1 MSDTYT
7 IIKQNT
13 AEGGLRMQKNAIV
26 PYILIMAFGIGL
38 IFFLSL
44 EGVGNEA
51 EIAEEHAA
59 EEEGGEAAEGEG
71 GEEAESGD
79 FDPEATAEANCIS
92 CHGSSYEG
100 GVGPSLVA
108 TELGQEEIE
117 EILINGKGSMPAG
130 LVPEENVAAMAE
142 WVLSLE

>member
-1 MSDTYT
+1 
-7 IIKQNT
+7 
-13 AEGGLRMQKNAIV
+13 MQKNAIV

-59 EEEGGEAAEGEG
+59 EENGEGAATGEGTGEGEETADA
-71 GEEAESGD
+71 GE
-79 FDPEATAEANCIS
+79 FDPEAKAQESCIS

-100 GVGPSLVA
+100 GMGPSLIE
-108 TELGQEEIE
+108 TELSQEEIE
-117 EILINGKGSMPAG
+117 DVIANGKGTMPAG
-130 LVPEENVAAMAE
+130 LVEADNIPAMAE
-142 WVLSLE
+142 WVLSLGE

>member
-1 MSDTYT
+1 
-7 IIKQNT
+7 
-13 AEGGLRMQKNAIV
+13 MQKNAIV

-44 EGVGNEA
+44 EGANNQED
-51 EIAEEHAA
+51 IAAEHA
-59 EEEGGEAAEGEG
+59 EEGGKGEDAAPEGDG
-71 GEEAESGD
+71 GSTDSAE
-79 FDPEATAEANCIS
+79 FDAEAQAQQSCVS

-108 TELGQEEIE
+108 TELDQAAIE
-117 EILINGKGSMPAG
+117 EIIANGKGAMPGG
-130 LVPEENVAAMAE
+130 LIEGENIPAMAE

>member
-1 MSDTYT
+1 
-7 IIKQNT
+7 
-13 AEGGLRMQKNAIV
+13 MQKNAIV

-38 IFFLSL
+38 IFFMSIQ
-44 EGVGNEA
+44 GVNNEA

-59 EEEGGEAAEGEG
+59 EEEGGGEEAAEGEG
-71 GEEAESGD
+71 GEEAAAGD
-79 FDPEATAEANCIS
+79 FDPEAHAQANCIS

-100 GVGPSLVA
+100 GVGPSLVG
-108 TELGQEEIE
+108 TELPQEEIE
-117 EILINGKGSMPAG
+117 DILINGKGTMPGG

>member
-1 MSDTYT
+1 
-7 IIKQNT
+7 
-13 AEGGLRMQKNAIV
+13 MQKNAIV

-44 EGVGNEA
+44 EGANNEA
-51 EIAEEHAA
+51 EIAEEHA
-59 EEEGGEAAEGEG
+59 EEGAGGEAQGEDGGSTESAE
-71 GEEAESGD
+71 
-79 FDPEATAEANCIS
+79 FDPEAQAKQSCVS

-108 TELGQEEIE
+108 TEMDQAAIE
-117 EILINGKGSMPAG
+117 DIIANGKGAMPGG
-130 LVPEENVAAMAE
+130 LIEGENIPAMAE

>member
-1 MSDTYT
+1 
-7 IIKQNT
+7 
-13 AEGGLRMQKNAIV
+13 MQKNAIV

-38 IFFLSL
+38 IFFLSVQ
-44 EGVGNEA
+44 GVGDQA

-59 EEEGGEAAEGEG
+59 EEGGGEAAEGEG
-71 GEEAESGD
+71 EEGGEEAAAGD
-79 FDPEATAEANCIS
+79 FDPEAHAQANCIS

-108 TELGQEEIE
+108 TDLPQEEVE
-117 EILINGKGSMPAG
+117 DILINGKGTMPGG

>member
-1 MSDTYT
+1 
-7 IIKQNT
+7 
-13 AEGGLRMQKNAIV
+13 MQKNAIV

-59 EEEGGEAAEGEG
+59 EEGGGEEAAEGEG
-71 GEEAESGD
+71 GETADSGE
-79 FDPEATAEANCIS
+79 FDPEAKAQESCIS
-92 CHGSSYEG
+92 CHGSSFEG

-108 TELGQEEIE
+108 TEMSQEEIE
-117 EILINGKGSMPAG
+117 TIIAEGSGAMPAG
-130 LVPEENVAAMAE
+130 LVEEANIPAMAE

>member
-1 MSDTYT
+1 
-7 IIKQNT
+7 
-13 AEGGLRMQKNAIV
+13 MQKNAIV

-44 EGVGNEA
+44 EGVNNEA
-51 EIAEEHAA
+51 EIAEEQAT
-59 EEEGGEAAEGEG
+59 EEGGGEAAEGEEG
-71 GEEAESGD
+71 GETAEGE
-79 FDPEATAEANCIS
+79 FDPEAHAQANCIS

-100 GVGPSLVA
+100 GVGPSLIGL
-108 TELGQEEIE
+108 ELPQEEVE
-117 EILINGKGSMPAG
+117 DVLINGKGTMPGG

>member
-1 MSDTYT
+1 
-7 IIKQNT
+7 
-13 AEGGLRMQKNAIV
+13 MQKNAIV

-44 EGVGNEA
+44 EGVNNEA
-51 EIAEEHAA
+51 EIAEEQAT
-59 EEEGGEAAEGEG
+59 EEGGGEAAEGEEG
-71 GEEAESGD
+71 GETAEGE
-79 FDPEATAEANCIS
+79 FDPEAHAQANCIS

-108 TELGQEEIE
+108 TELPQADIE
-117 EILINGKGSMPAG
+117 DILINGKGTMPGG
-130 LVPEENVAAMAE
+130 LVPEENAAAMAE

>member
-1 MSDTYT
+1 
-7 IIKQNT
+7 
-13 AEGGLRMQKNAIV
+13 MQKNAIV

-59 EEEGGEAAEGEG
+59 EEGGEGMATGEGTGEGEETASS
-71 GEEAESGD
+71 GE
-79 FDPEATAEANCIS
+79 FDPEAKAQESCIS

-100 GVGPSLVA
+100 GVGPSLID
-108 TELGQEEIE
+108 TELSQEEIE
-117 EILINGKGSMPAG
+117 DVIANGKGSMPPG
-130 LVPEENVAAMAE
+130 LVEAENIPAMAE
-142 WVLSLE
+142 WVLSLGE

>member
-1 MSDTYT
+1 
-7 IIKQNT
+7 
-13 AEGGLRMQKNAIV
+13 MQKNAIV

-38 IFFLSL
+38 IFFLSVQ
-44 EGVGNEA
+44 GVSDEA

-59 EEEGGEAAEGEG
+59 EEEGGGEAAEGEEG
-71 GEEAESGD
+71 GEEAAAGD
-79 FDPEATAEANCIS
+79 FDPEAHAQANCIS

-108 TELGQEEIE
+108 TELPQADIE
-117 EILINGKGSMPAG
+117 EILINGKGTMPGG
-130 LVPEENVAAMAE
+130 LVEEENAAAMAE

>member
-1 MSDTYT
+1 
-7 IIKQNT
+7 
-13 AEGGLRMQKNAIV
+13 MQKNAIV

-51 EIAEEHAA
+51 EIAEEHS

>member
-1 MSDTYT
+1 
-7 IIKQNT
+7 
-13 AEGGLRMQKNAIV
+13 MQKNAIV

-38 IFFLSL
+38 IFFMSIQ
-44 EGVGNEA
+44 GVNNEA

-59 EEEGGEAAEGEG
+59 EEEGGGEAAEGEG
-71 GEEAESGD
+71 GEEAAAGD
-79 FDPEATAEANCIS
+79 FDPEAHAQANCIS

-108 TELGQEEIE
+108 TELPQEDIE
-117 EILINGKGSMPAG
+117 EILINGKGTMPGG

>member
-1 MSDTYT
+1 
-7 IIKQNT
+7 
-13 AEGGLRMQKNAIV
+13 MQKNAIV

-51 EIAEEHAA
+51 EIAEEQAA

-71 GEEAESGD
+71 GEEAAAD
-79 FDPEATAEANCIS
+79 FDPEAHAEASCVS

-108 TELGQEEIE
+108 TELSQEEIE
-117 EILINGKGSMPAG
+117 EILINGKGTMPPG
-130 LVPEENVAAMAE
+130 TVPEENTAAMAE

>member
-1 MSDTYT
+1 
-7 IIKQNT
+7 
-13 AEGGLRMQKNAIV
+13 MQKNAIV

-59 EEEGGEAAEGEG
+59 EEGGGEEAAEGEG
-71 GEEAESGD
+71 GEEAASGD
-79 FDPEATAEANCIS
+79 FDPAATAEASCVS

-117 EILINGKGSMPAG
+117 EILINGKGTMPAG
-130 LVPEENVAAMAE
+130 LVPEENVSAMAE

>member
-1 MSDTYT
+1 
-7 IIKQNT
+7 
-13 AEGGLRMQKNAIV
+13 MQKNAIV

-38 IFFLSL
+38 IFFMSIQ
-44 EGVGNEA
+44 GVNNEA

-59 EEEGGEAAEGEG
+59 EEEGGGEEAAEG
-71 GEEAESGD
+71 GEEAAAGD
-79 FDPEATAEANCIS
+79 FDPEAHAQANCIS

-100 GVGPSLVA
+100 GVGPSLIGL
-108 TELGQEEIE
+108 ELPQEEVE
-117 EILINGKGSMPAG
+117 DVLINGKGTMPGG

>member
-1 MSDTYT
+1 
-7 IIKQNT
+7 
-13 AEGGLRMQKNAIV
+13 MQKNAIV

-44 EGVGNEA
+44 EGVNNEA
-51 EIAEEHAA
+51 EIAEEQAT
-59 EEEGGEAAEGEG
+59 EEGGGEAAEGEEG
-71 GEEAESGD
+71 GETAEGE
-79 FDPEATAEANCIS
+79 FDPEAHAQANCIS

-108 TELGQEEIE
+108 TELAQEDIE
-117 EILINGKGSMPAG
+117 DILINGKGTMPGG
-130 LVPEENVAAMAE
+130 LVPEANVAAMAE

>member
-1 MSDTYT
+1 
-7 IIKQNT
+7 
-13 AEGGLRMQKNAIV
+13 MQKNAIV

-59 EEEGGEAAEGEG
+59 EGN
-71 GEEAESGD
+71 EEAGATGEDDTASAGE
-79 FDPEATAEANCIS
+79 FDPEAKAQESCIS

-100 GVGPSLVA
+100 GVGPSLID
-108 TELGQEEIE
+108 TEMSQEEIE
-117 EILINGKGSMPAG
+117 DVIANGKGTMPPG
-130 LVPEENVAAMAE
+130 LVEADNIPAMAE
-142 WVLSLE
+142 WVLSLGE

>member
-1 MSDTYT
+1 
-7 IIKQNT
+7 
-13 AEGGLRMQKNAIV
+13 MQKNAIV

-44 EGVGNEA
+44 EGVNNEA
-51 EIAEEHAA
+51 EIAEEHAT
-59 EEEGGEAAEGEG
+59 EEGGGEAAEGEEG
-71 GEEAESGD
+71 GETAEGD
-79 FDPEATAEANCIS
+79 FDPEAHAQANCIS

-108 TELGQEEIE
+108 TELPQSDIE
-117 EILINGKGSMPAG
+117 DILINGKGTMPGG
-130 LVPEENVAAMAE
+130 LVPEENAAAMAE